1 MPIKAAAAQSSI
13 RRGTVASLVT
23 IDLLTRWRYAA
34 QGYIDTESPE
44 LVLGDRGLVILALCH
59 GAIQGN

>member
-1 MPIKAAAAQSSI
+1 
-13 RRGTVASLVT
+13 LVT